1 MSNLTDN
8 MEADDV
14 VSVDNS
20 YWVGLK
26 EALQVVEKKK
36 AFDVL
41 INEGYLNSYVK
52 ELLAELIDPYTISQG
67 MRGKVVEKLVAVAKF
82 QDYMDTIMAMGSSNE
97 EADNKMNELEV
108 EYKLKVN
115 GLIDSFNELA
125 VDSNF
130 KKVMLDGYLQEYA
143 VKQTSLLAVDRIDR
157 TELLEA
163 LVGISHFQQYLL
175 QVQRDYAELQFQDE
189 EGE

>member
-20 YWVGLK
+20 YWIGLK

-36 AFDVL
+36 AFNVL

>member
-36 AFDVL
+36 AFNVL

>member
-82 QDYMDTIMAMGSSNE
+82 QDYMGTIMAMGSSNE